1 MTDKGTK
8 EEIVRR
14 KFLHEAHF
22 QLISVLVQ
30 SENKEQNFHN
40 YLELSLMIYKWLV
53 EKLRKKNLTS
63 AFWCLLFPYLKVN
76 E

>member
-8 EEIVRR
+8 QELLLR
-14 KFLHEAHF
+14 KFLHEVHF
-22 QLISVLVQ
+22 QLLAVLVQ
-30 SENKEQNFHN
+30 SENKEQNFHS
-40 YLELSLMIYKWLV
+40 YLELSLMIYKWLA